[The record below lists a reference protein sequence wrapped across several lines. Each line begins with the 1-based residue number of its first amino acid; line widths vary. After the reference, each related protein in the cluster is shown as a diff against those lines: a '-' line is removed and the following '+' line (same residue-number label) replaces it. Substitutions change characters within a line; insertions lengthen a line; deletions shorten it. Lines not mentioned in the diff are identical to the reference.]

1 MRPDRLPSPAF
12 RATLSAMFAHP
23 PPRLFRLL
31 LMLAAAAASMAV
43 SAQQAAPPTVTRI
56 DVVGNEVTQARVIL
70 RELDVRVGQP
80 LTDRAL
86 DNSRQAVQ
94 DLGLFRAVR
103 IEQTPDGDGVAL
115 TVHVREKRYLLPIP
129 RLDGNSDGDYSYGA
143 QVRWSNVFGLN
154 HRMVAYVEQGEIES
168 EQDRDRE
175 RSARISY
182 GAPYLFDSAY
192 SLGLFL
198 DHTEQQSNDR
208 DDNPFDETFN
218 RVQVLATRDFRTT
231 RPRRGWI
238 LGGGVY
244 WQEQS
249 ARGEFAPPDDGMAT
263 AAVATAD
270 FANLRFNLYSQTG
283 QTFSARAEAASDS
296 FGSDYSYERL
306 DLSFRDFRRVGTR
319 EHQTVHLLAAGGI
332 LSGGPRSRNTY
343 SLGGSSRMRGYD
355 RDAIE
360 GDTFWYLSGEYLRP
374 LRWDWLRLLANV
386 EIGGA
391 RRNVFGERNRDA
403 YASIGLGLRA
413 RITWFVDIELEAGIA
428 VPLVDGDGPR
438 FFAST
443 L

>member
-1 MRPDRLPSPAF
+1 MIDRIHA
-12 RATLSAMFAHP
+12 
-23 PPRLFRLL
+23 RLL
-31 LMLAAAAASMAV
+31 GLLLPLAVAAATTQPLAAQAPAAA
-43 SAQQAAPPTVTRI
+43 TVTRI
-56 DVVGNEVTQARVIL
+56 SVVGNEVTQTRVIL
-70 RELDVRVGQP
+70 RELALRVGEP
-80 LTDRAL
+80 LTPAAL
-86 DNSRQAVQ
+86 ANSRQAVQ
-94 DLGLFRAVR
+94 DLGLFRSVR
-103 IEQTPDGDGVAL
+103 IEQEPDGDGVAVV
-115 TVHVREKRYLLPIP
+115 VHVEEKRFLLPIP

-143 QVRWSNVFGLN
+143 QIRWSNVFGLN

-182 GAPYLFDSAY
+182 NAPYLFDSPY

-218 RVQVLATRDFRTT
+218 RVQVLATYDFRNT
-231 RPRRGWI
+231 RPRRGWV
-238 LGGGVY
+238 LGGGMY

-249 ARGEFAPPDDGMAT
+249 ASGPFAPPDDGMAT

-283 QTFSARAEAASDS
+283 QAFSARLEAASDS
-296 FGSDYSYERL
+296 FASDYSYERL
-306 DLSFRDFRRVGTR
+306 DMSFRDFRRFGER
-319 EHQTVHLLAAGGI
+319 EHQTVHLLAAGGV
-332 LSGGPRSRNTY
+332 LSGGPRSRNAY

-386 EIGGA
+386 EVGGA